1 MAEYAGFQER
11 EGTDFAKSINDL
23 STVVSGLE
31 TKVKDIRKSDKKLM
45 TDNDALLDA
54 HKPFAY
60 QDANDYIATSIPSIR
75 AYQYDLYKKL
85 NNREITPS
93 DYRTAMQNQK
103 TDWDNKLGLIK
114 TYDDFT
120 LEVEKRLQPGPN
132 GENPIGSSKDVQMFQ
147 NRMKF
152 YTDLKTKKMFISPS
166 GKLADASVD
175 KDGKIIEGSIFDM
188 KAQMNIN
195 NIASNRFSLRDAL
208 QKDTKVLGA
217 YSKFEAFKDGST
229 ELIEA
234 TKNSPEF
241 IAAKTDIIGQ
251 YVNNDETVG
260 HILTDNSDEG
270 YLTYSFPEQKEKII
284 TDKINTVRL
293 VNGIV
298 DEAAVR
304 KEMEA
309 KLIHLKSDDNGV
321 FGYVITPEMRTKAK
335 DIVEKQLLSQLGY
348 TEKGTAMKNM
358 SSRGGGLTEQ
368 QKITKGDKEDLNYDV
383 YVGSTNAFVNGD
395 FSAYDT
401 DTYLFKRVF
410 NSKGKP
416 NILVYQRNKPG
427 ESDLVTQ
434 ALIDKGKLE
443 PINTLKLPNQAPQF
457 LRFDTGTSP
466 YTTNDYYEG
475 KNLFQQ
481 RNGRLNFSTEQDY
494 RDTRTTPAPA
504 KTVAPAETAGP
515 KVGQIDG
522 GYRFKGGDASNPKNW
537 EKVK

>member
-1 MAEYAGFQER
+1 MAEYAGFEER

-23 STVVSGLE
+23 STIVSGLE

-60 QDANDYIATSIPSIR
+60 KDANDYIATSIPSIR

-93 DYRTAMQNQK
+93 DYRTAMQNQR

-120 LEVEKRLQPGPN
+120 LEVQKRLEPGPN
-132 GENPIGSSKDVQMFQ
+132 GEKPIGSSKDVQMFQ

-175 KDGKIIEGSIFDM
+175 ENGKIIEGSIFDM

-321 FGYVITPEMRTKAK
+321 FSYVITPEMRTKAK

-358 SSRGGGLTEQ
+358 SSRDKSLTEAQAAAAEEKRNVNKYVYESSANAFLPTPRYDGLDTDNYSFRTYTASDGFKHVVATPYKTLYGLKTPDTERAVDIVDPKKLTYYVKNKTGTNRFTESNYDEGRKVWIKGGGELLYEFPEE
-368 QKITKGDKEDLNYDV
+368 KKEVVTK
-383 YVGSTNAFVNGD
+383 
-395 FSAYDT
+395 
-401 DTYLFKRVF
+401 
-410 NSKGKP
+410 
-416 NILVYQRNKPG
+416 
-427 ESDLVTQ
+427 
-434 ALIDKGKLE
+434 
-443 PINTLKLPNQAPQF
+443 
-457 LRFDTGTSP
+457 
-466 YTTNDYYEG
+466 
-475 KNLFQQ
+475 
-481 RNGRLNFSTEQDY
+481 
-494 RDTRTTPAPA
+494 
-504 KTVAPAETAGP
+504 
-515 KVGQIDG
+515 
-522 GYRFKGGDASNPKNW
+522 PKNNN
-537 EKVK
+537 KGVGAKY